1 MKNKQK
7 LLILGKLPPPYM
19 GPSIAFEILINSG
32 LKNVYDLSYLDVKA
46 NESLSTLGQFSLK
59 KIFRNLSIYSKL
71 ISSLRKNQPD
81 IVLIPISQATI
92 GYLKDSMFL
101 IICFLLRKRVMI
113 QLRGS
118 DFKRWINSASFL
130 TRWYVKLTL
139 KIPEG
144 VIVLGNNLRHL
155 FESYFS
161 GDRIFVVPNGGN
173 YQVPDHVYH
182 SNEVVNIIYLANLQP
197 SKGIEDVI
205 DALVLLQQKIPGK
218 FRMDIIGEWRKP
230 ATKEKCLK
238 LIDEYHLPVTFYSSS
253 VSRNK
258 FDYLAKS
265 DIFVFTPRE
274 PEGHPWVIVEA
285 MASGLPVISTD
296 QGAIIE
302 SVIDK
307 ENGFIVPTHAPDVI
321 AEKLHLL
328 ITDHGLR
335 ERMGRKSRE
344 YYLNKFTETK
354 MVQNFSDAFNAVIK

>member
-1 MKNKQK
+1 MKSKQK

-19 GPSIAFEILINSG
+19 GPSIAFEILIKSG
-32 LKNVYDLSYLDVKA
+32 LKDVYELSYLDVKA

-59 KIFRNLSIYSKL
+59 KIFRNFAIYRNL
-71 ISSLRKNQPD
+71 ITSLRKNKPD

-118 DFKRWINSASFL
+118 DFKRWISNASLL
-130 TRWYVKLTL
+130 TKWYVKLTL

-144 VIVLGNNLRHL
+144 VIVLGNNLRYL
-155 FESYFS
+155 FEDYFS
-161 GDRIFVVPNGGN
+161 KERIFVVPNGGN
-173 YQVPDHVYH
+173 YQVPEHLYH
-182 SNEVVNIIYLANLQP
+182 TNAVVNIIYLANLQP

-205 DALVLLQQKIPGK
+205 DALVLLQQQLPGK

-230 ATKEKCLK
+230 ATKDKCLQ
-238 LIDEYHLPVTFYSSS
+238 LIEQHQLPVTFYSSS

-258 FDYLAKS
+258 FDYLSKS

-302 SVIDK
+302 SVIDG
-307 ENGFIVPTHAPDVI
+307 ENGFIVPTHSPGII
-321 AEKLHLL
+321 AEKLKLL
-328 ITDHGLR
+328 ITDHKLR
-335 ERMGRKSRE
+335 ETMGRKSHE
-344 YYLNKFTETK
+344 FYTTKFTETK
-354 MVQNFSDAFNAVIK
+354 MVENFSNAFNAVIK